1 MILSGKLY
9 RYLAVLNDQV
19 LARLEVMTRQMQRN
33 EGVNE
38 KMKAQ
43 DQMIW
48 VGRINSIRQR
58 AEEIVVNELIF
69 L

>member
-1 MILSGKLY
+1 MMI
-9 RYLAVLNDQV
+9 
-19 LARLEVMTRQMQRN
+19 RQMQRS

-43 DQMIW
+43 NQMIW
-48 VGRINSIRQR
+48 IRRINNIRQR

-69 L
+69 S

>member
-1 MILSGKLY
+1 MMI
-9 RYLAVLNDQV
+9 
-19 LARLEVMTRQMQRN
+19 RQMQHS

-43 DQMIW
+43 NQMIW
-48 VGRINSIRQR
+48 IRRINNIRQR

-69 L
+69 S